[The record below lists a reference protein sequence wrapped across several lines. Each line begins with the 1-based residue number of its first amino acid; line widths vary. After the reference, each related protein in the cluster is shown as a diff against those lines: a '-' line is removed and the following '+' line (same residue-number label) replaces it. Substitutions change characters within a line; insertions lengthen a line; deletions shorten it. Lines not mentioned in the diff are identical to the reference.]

1 MNDVLRNIP
10 NTSSPVANNVAVGIA
25 GTDNILSYSQLR
37 DSVARVCEEITKV
50 TQKGDVISLILP
62 NSVEFVV
69 SFLAVTWAGAIA
81 APLNEAYRKD
91 EFLFYLQDAG
101 AKAIIVIQDQASKEA
116 LDAAESLKLPIWSL
130 SKFIANSR
138 DISIQIPSSQWN
150 GAQSTTGSSR
160 ALPDDVALFL
170 HTSGTTSKPKGVP
183 LTHKNLMTSIR
194 NISKT
199 YELSDSD
206 VTLLV
211 MPLFHVH
218 GLMAALLSTL
228 ATGGQVWIPGEGRFS
243 ASNFWKHCVQ
253 HKVTW
258 YTAVPTIHQILVS
271 RAEQDYPKSN
281 PPPLRFIRS
290 CSSSLAPNI
299 LDKMEK
305 LFNAP
310 VLEAYAMTEASHQMT
325 SNPLPKNGKRKPGS
339 VGKGQNVEVAI
350 LSDNCEILGPNK
362 VGEVCIR
369 GENVTKGYLNNPKA
383 NEEAFAGG
391 WFHTGDQ
398 GYLDED
404 GYLTLTGRIKELI
417 NRGGEKI
424 SPLEVDAALL
434 SHPNVSEAVSFG
446 VSDEKYGE
454 EVEAAVILKDKS
466 RGTTEKDITED
477 CKSRIASFKVPKKI
491 YIVDDFPRTGSGKIQ
506 RRIVAQ
512 NILEQ
517 FGSQNDALRTS
528 SKNTNQGNETK
539 SDPSTTVD
547 GYQLV
552 AKILK
557 CLGINAAFGV
567 LGIPVTKLGICCQQ
581 EQIRF
586 ISTRHELPASYA
598 AGAFGYLQRKPGVC
612 VTVSGPGCLHALAG
626 LASATVN
633 CFPMILISGAAENS
647 QVDRG
652 AFQEC
657 DQLRAA
663 LPHAKQV
670 FRVEDI
676 GETARYLCRAYHVAL
691 SGRPGGVYIE
701 FPSNVL
707 HQRLQANNVEDL
719 LSFSNDFISSP
730 RNLPTPTPDV
740 IDRTVQLL
748 KKAERPLIVIGKG
761 ANYACAEQE
770 LSQFINNL
778 NIPFLAT
785 PMGKGCVPD
794 SHPLS
799 ASAARSLVLKEADV
813 VFLVGARLNWILHY
827 GKPPRWSDN
836 CKFIQLDICEEEF
849 HRNANITMPIFGD
862 IQESLKLIN
871 EAVTREPFQVPK
883 SWLNKVRQKCEE
895 NARKLE
901 LRLQEWRTPLD
912 FHCALNAMRVVIMSL
927 PNPKPILVSE
937 GANTMDFGRLILPV
951 EEPRSRLDAGTWGTM
966 GVGMGYAI
974 ASSVSYP
981 GRSVIALEGDSAFGF
996 SGMEIETI
1004 IRYNLP
1010 IVTVVFNN
1018 NGIYGGTEKSADPY
1032 DPAPTSFVP
1041 NAHYEKIAEA
1051 FGGLAYWIE
1060 TAEQLGKALRESLE
1074 AKKPALL
1081 NVVIDPSAGTE
1092 SGSLTSHN

>member
-1 MNDVLRNIP
+1 MTDDTLLSIP
-10 NTSSPVANNVAVGIA
+10 NGSPDFSNKVAVGIA
-25 GTDNILSYSQLR
+25 GTDKFLSYSQLR
-37 DSVARVCEEITKV
+37 DSVAKISEEITKV
-50 TQKGDVISLILP
+50 TTKGDVIGLVLP

-69 SFLAVTWAGAIA
+69 SFLAVTWSGTIA

-101 AKAIIVIQDQASKEA
+101 AKAVVVIQNQAPND
-116 LDAAESLKLPIWSL
+116 LLAAANSLKLPVWFM
-130 SKFIANSR
+130 SKFTSSPK
-138 DISIQIPSSQWN
+138 DISIQIPTSSWN
-150 GAQSTTGSSR
+150 GTRGNGASR
-160 ALPDDVALFL
+160 TLPDDIALFL

-183 LTHKNLMTSIR
+183 LTHKNLMTSVR
-194 NISKT
+194 NISQT

-228 ATGGQVWIPGEGRFS
+228 ATGGQVWIPEEGRFS

-290 CSSSLAPNI
+290 CSSSLAPSI
-299 LDKMEK
+299 LEKMEK
-305 LFNAP
+305 LFNTC

-325 SNPLPKNGKRKPGS
+325 SNPLPKNGKRKPGT
-339 VGKGQNVEVAI
+339 VGKGQNVQVAI
-350 LSDNCEILGPNK
+350 LSDKCEILGPNK

-369 GENVTKGYLNNPKA
+369 GDNVTKGYWNNPKA

-398 GYLDED
+398 GFLDED

-434 SHPNVSEAVSFG
+434 ANPNISEAVSFG
-446 VSDEKYGE
+446 VPHEKYGE

-466 RGTTEKDITED
+466 LGTTEKDIIED
-477 CKSRIASFKVPKKI
+477 CKSRIASFKVPKKV
-491 YIVDDFPRTGSGKIQ
+491 YIVDDFPRTGSGKVQ

-512 NILEQ
+512 SVLEKWN
-517 FGSQNDALRTS
+517 SSNNTS
-528 SKNTNQGNETK
+528 KASVSNEKETD
-539 SDPSTTVD
+539 SSSTTID

-557 CLGINAAFGV
+557 SLGIKAAFGV

-581 EQIRF
+581 EKVRF

-598 AGAFGYLQRKPGVC
+598 AGAFGYLEGKPGVC
-612 VTVSGPGCLHALAG
+612 ITVSGPGCLHALAG

-633 CFPMILISGAAENS
+633 CFPMILLSGAAENS
-647 QVDRG
+647 QIDRG

-663 LPHAKQV
+663 VPHAKQV
-670 FRVEDI
+670 FRVDDI
-676 GETARYLCRAYHVAL
+676 TDSARFLCRAFHVAR

-707 HQRLQANNVEDL
+707 HQKLEREKVDEL
-719 LSFSNDFISSP
+719 LSFSKEFISSP
-730 RNLPTPTPDV
+730 RNLPVPTATV
-740 IDRTVQLL
+740 VQQTVQFIRN
-748 KKAERPLIVIGKG
+748 AERPLVVIGKG
-761 ANYACAEQE
+761 ANYARAEEE
-770 LSQFINNL
+770 LAGLIDTL
-778 NIPFLAT
+778 KIPFLAT
-785 PMGKGCVPD
+785 PMGKGCIPD
-794 SHPLS
+794 SHPQS
-799 ASAARSLVLKEADV
+799 AAAARSLVLKEADV
-813 VFLVGARLNWILHY
+813 VLLVGARLNWILHY
-827 GKPPRWSDN
+827 GKPPRWSKQ

-849 HRNANITMPIFGD
+849 YRNTNIALAVFGD
-862 IQESLKLIN
+862 IQESVRLLHNAVKL
-871 EAVTREPFQVPK
+871 EPFEVPVD
-883 SWLNKVRQKCEE
+883 WRNKVRQKCDE
-895 NARKLE
+895 NTKKLE
-901 LRLQEWRTPLD
+901 SRLQESKMPLD
-912 FHCALNAMRVVIMSL
+912 FHCALNAMRQVIASL
-927 PNPKPILVSE
+927 PHPKPILVSE

-974 ASSVSYP
+974 ASAVSNR

-1018 NGIYGGTEKSADPY
+1018 NGIYGGTEKSADPA
-1032 DPAPTSFVP
+1032 DPAPTCFVP

-1051 FGGLAYWIE
+1051 FGGLSYWIE
-1060 TAEQLGKALRESLE
+1060 TAEQLGKALREALAS
-1074 AKKPALL
+1074 KKPALL
-1081 NVVIDPSAGTE
+1081 NVIIDPAAGTE